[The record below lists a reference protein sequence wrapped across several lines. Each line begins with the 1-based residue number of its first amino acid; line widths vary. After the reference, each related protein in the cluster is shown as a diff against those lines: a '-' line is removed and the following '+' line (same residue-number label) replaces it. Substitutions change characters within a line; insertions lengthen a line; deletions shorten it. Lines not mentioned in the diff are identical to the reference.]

1 MIVGIDVG
9 GTKASALLVDAG
21 SAAVVDRERVSS
33 AEDGPALVA
42 ALATLVAAL
51 RGRSPEPVEAVGL
64 GIAGLT
70 DRTGTVT
77 WSPNLPRAVG
87 HPVGPDLER
96 IVGLPVTVGNDATA
110 ATLAEARFGAGR
122 NCDDLALVT
131 LGTGIGGGFVLGGRL
146 QHRAHGFS
154 GEPGHMVV
162 DAAGP
167 LHLTGHRGPW
177 EYYAS
182 GNALGRLGSEA
193 ATTGAFDRGV
203 ALAGSPNAVTGFHV
217 VEAMADGDPQA
228 AAVFDQWC
236 TEVARGVANLIVL
249 LDLSRVVLGGGLADV
264 GEPLRDGVATALA
277 GLLPGVDSRPPVEVV
292 LAQLGPDAGAI
303 GAALLA
309 VDPG

>member
-21 SAAVVDRERVSS
+21 STTVVDRERTSS
-33 AEDGPALVA
+33 AGDGPTLVAALAALVA
-42 ALATLVAAL
+42 AL
-51 RGRSPEPVEAVGL
+51 RDRSLEPVEAVGL

-70 DRTGTVT
+70 NRSGTVT
-77 WSPNLPRAVG
+77 WSPNLQGAVG
-87 HPVGPDLER
+87 HPVGPELEQT
-96 IVGLPVTVGNDATA
+96 VGLPVTVSNDATA

-122 NCDDLALVT
+122 DCDDLALVT
-131 LGTGIGGGFVLGGRL
+131 LGTGIGGGFVLGGHL
-146 QHRAHGFS
+146 QRGAHGFA

-162 DAAGP
+162 DARGP
-167 LHLTGHRGPW
+167 VHLTGLRGPW
-177 EYYAS
+177 EHYAS

-193 ATTGAFDRGV
+193 ATAGAFDRGV

-217 VEAMADGDPQA
+217 VEAMAAGDPQA
-228 AAVFDQWC
+228 TAVFDRWC
-236 TEVARGVANLIVL
+236 TEVARGVANLVVL

>member
-1 MIVGIDVG
+1 
-9 GTKASALLVDAG
+9 
-21 SAAVVDRERVSS
+21 
-33 AEDGPALVA
+33 
-42 ALATLVAAL
+42 
-51 RGRSPEPVEAVGL
+51 
-64 GIAGLT
+64 
-70 DRTGTVT
+70 
-77 WSPNLPRAVG
+77 
-87 HPVGPDLER
+87 
-96 IVGLPVTVGNDATA
+96 
-110 ATLAEARFGAGR
+110 
-122 NCDDLALVT
+122 
-131 LGTGIGGGFVLGGRL
+131 
-146 QHRAHGFS
+146 
-154 GEPGHMVV
+154 MVV
-162 DAAGP
+162 NAAGP
-167 LHLTGHRGPW
+167 VHLSGHRGPW
-177 EYYAS
+177 EHYAS

-236 TEVARGVANLIVL
+236 TEVARGVANLVVL

-277 GLLPGVDSRPPVEVV
+277 GLVPGADSRPPVEVV

>member
-9 GTKASALLVDAG
+9 GTKASALLVGAG
-21 SAAVVDRERVSS
+21 SAAVVDRERASS

-51 RGRSPEPVEAVGL
+51 RDRSPEPVVAVGL

-77 WSPNLPRAVG
+77 WSPNLPGAVG

-146 QHRAHGFS
+146 QQGAHGFS

-162 DAAGP
+162 D
-167 LHLTGHRGPW
+167 L
-177 EYYAS
+177 S
-182 GNALGRLGSEA
+182 
-193 ATTGAFDRGV
+193 
-203 ALAGSPNAVTGFHV
+203 
-217 VEAMADGDPQA
+217 
-228 AAVFDQWC
+228 
-236 TEVARGVANLIVL
+236 LIH
-249 LDLSRVVLGGGLADV
+249 
-264 GEPLRDGVATALA
+264 
-277 GLLPGVDSRPPVEVV
+277 
-292 LAQLGPDAGAI
+292 I
-303 GAALLA
+303 
-309 VDPG
+309 